1 MKLITDITGKPVK
14 YFRPPYGDYNDQLII
29 TADSLNLKTIQW
41 SVDSLDWKGLSAEQI
56 LTRIKAGV
64 HNGAIILFHNNA
76 DYIVEALPLIISYLK
91 SEGYEMVKL
100 SELVYDFD
108 YVIDNNGVQKK
119 N

>member
-1 MKLITDITGKPVK
+1 MRTNIKSCLINF
-14 YFRPPYGDYNDQLII
+14 FRPPFGDYNDQLIV

-41 SVDSLDWKGLSAEQI
+41 SVDSLDWKGLTAEQI

-76 DYIVEALPLIISYLK
+76 DYIVEALPLVISYLK
-91 SEGYEMVKL
+91 SEGYSMVKL
-100 SELVYDFD
+100 SELVYDND
-108 YVIDNNGVQKK
+108 YTIDNNGIQKK